1 MDPIKYLVDDNI
13 LLGGAGAICV
23 AVIAAPAVLG
33 ATVPTGAL
41 RHILGGLA
49 GLRVSIKHISLAAS
63 KLVGLLK
70 CVNVK
75 LVSMGMRD
83 LPCCGNRKSMIC
95 SQWGE
100 RR

>member
-1 MDPIKYLVDDNI
+1 MDPIKYLIDDNI
-13 LLGGAGAICV
+13 LLGGAGAVCI

-33 ATVPTGAL
+33 APVPTGAL

-75 LVSMGMRD
+75 LVSMGMGCRTY
-83 LPCCGNRKSMIC
+83 LVVVTGKV
-95 SQWGE
+95 
-100 RR
+100 